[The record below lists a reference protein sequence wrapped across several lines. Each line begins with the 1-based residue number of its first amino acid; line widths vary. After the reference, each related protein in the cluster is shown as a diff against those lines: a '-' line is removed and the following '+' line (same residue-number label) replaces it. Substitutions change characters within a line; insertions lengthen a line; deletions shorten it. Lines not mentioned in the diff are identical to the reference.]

1 MNSLVVSWGLLVA
14 LRQDPDFAK
23 LLEKAKYTLTEA
35 IAKGKKE
42 VPGGKV
48 LSAYLEENDGN
59 PRYFL
64 YIALGQKTVEV
75 ALDLKD
81 GTLSNKETLD
91 DDDSKIVSA
100 VKITLEEAIA
110 TALKKVPG
118 KAVYADFDVD
128 EKGPPEAEVNVFADG
143 KVTRVLIH
151 AVTGEVLKTEPK

>member
-1 MNSLVVSWGLLVA
+1 MNSLLISWGLVLAVRA
-14 LRQDPDFAK
+14 DPDFAK
-23 LLEKAKYTLTEA
+23 LLEKAKVTLTEA
-35 IAKGKKE
+35 IAKGQKE

-48 LSAYLEENDGN
+48 MSAYMEENEGS

-64 YIALGQKTVEV
+64 FFARGQKTVEV
-75 ALDLKD
+75 SLDLKD
-81 GTLSNKETLD
+81 GTLVSKETLE
-91 DDDSKIVSA
+91 DDDSRIVSA

-143 KVTRVLIH
+143 KVTRVLIN
-151 AVTGEVLKTEPK
+151 AVTGDVLRTEPK